1 MVCRQLLHMCPA
13 FMGIALAFCP
23 AVQAAPRLPQGCS
36 VAEDTSNATLRMSG
50 DASATITA
58 YSCPIAAA
66 AGPTFLAYDITWQ
79 SERTEHFVYADPA
92 RPSEEGLVGVSFLR
106 AGPSVIVIDQQEERG
121 GAAIL
126 VWRAGPNRYFVRQF
140 HYAGTDEGRLQV
152 QQNGDR
158 VTAVFIEQRGRVAKP
173 IGTTK
178 RFRLVPGKG
187 IEKYN

>member
-1 MVCRQLLHMCPA
+1 MLCRNLLHMCPA
-13 FMGIALAFCP
+13 FMGIALAFSP
-23 AVQAAPRLPQGCS
+23 AVNAAPNLPQGCL
-36 VAEDTSNATLRMSG
+36 VTEDASNATLRMAG

-58 YSCPIAAA
+58 YSCPIAEAS
-66 AGPTFLAYDITWQ
+66 GSTFLAYEITWQ
-79 SERTEHFVYADPA
+79 AERTEHFVYADPA

-121 GAAIL
+121 GIAVL

-140 HYAGTDEGRLQV
+140 RYAGTDEGQLQV

-158 VTAVFIEQRGRVAKP
+158 VTAVFIEQLGRAANP
-173 IGTTK
+173 IGATK
-178 RFRLVPGKG
+178 RFRLVPSKG

>member
-1 MVCRQLLHMCPA
+1 MICRHLLHMCPA
-13 FMGIALAFCP
+13 LMGIALAFCP
-23 AVQAAPRLPQGCS
+23 AVQSAPRLPQGCS

-50 DASATITA
+50 NVSATITA

-66 AGPTFLAYDITWQ
+66 GDTFLTYNITWHA
-79 SERTEHFVYADPA
+79 EKTEHFVYVDPA

-121 GAAIL
+121 GVAVL

-140 HYAGTDEGRLQV
+140 RYAGTDEGQLQV

-158 VTAVFIEQRGRVAKP
+158 VTTVFIEQRGRVAKP
-173 IGTTK
+173 IGATN

-187 IEKYN
+187 IEH

>member
-1 MVCRQLLHMCPA
+1 MLCRNLLHMCLA
-13 FMGIALAFCP
+13 FMEIALAFSP
-23 AVQAAPRLPQGCS
+23 AVQAAPRLPEGCS
-36 VAEDTSNATLRMSG
+36 VAEDASNAALRMAG
-50 DASATITA
+50 DASASIAA

-66 AGPTFLAYDITWQ
+66 AGSTFLAYDITWQ
-79 SERTEHFVYADPA
+79 AETIEHFVYADPA

-121 GAAIL
+121 GVAVV

-140 HYAGTDEGRLQV
+140 RYAGTDEGQLQV

-158 VTAVFIEQRGRVAKP
+158 VTAVFIEQRGRAAKP
-173 IGTTK
+173 ISATK

-187 IEKYN
+187 IEQ